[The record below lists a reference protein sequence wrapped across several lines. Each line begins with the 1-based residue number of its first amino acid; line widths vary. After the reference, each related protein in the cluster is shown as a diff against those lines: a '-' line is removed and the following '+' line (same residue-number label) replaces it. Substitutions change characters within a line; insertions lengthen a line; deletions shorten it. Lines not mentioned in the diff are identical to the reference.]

1 MSRRALFLRLLVKA
15 AWIRKDR
22 TLTALLSIL
31 VVATI
36 ATVALTVYSDLEVR
50 LSREFS
56 SFGANVVLTQKQG
69 SLGPDEIQKISA
81 VVAGQGEIVPVAY
94 TIASL
99 PDNSRV
105 VIGGADIEKLKKLN
119 SWWSIDDCCSSTRLL
134 GSRVAEKYLNDSP
147 LTIYFGDNHQNP
159 FPFKAVSV
167 FRSGSEDDSRIYI
180 DLSLFTASTGIQPN
194 TVFIR
199 IDGRPQEIE
208 KKVGQLAAALPQAEV
223 KPVRQVTT
231 AQTAVLGK
239 TRAVVLVASAIVIV
253 LIVLC
258 MVASLTSAVLE
269 RRKDFA
275 VMKALGASDRT
286 VNVIFASEA
295 ALVSAVGALAGFII
309 GTAIAWWIGKANF
322 GAAITPRLELLPA
335 VLVGSILLALIA
347 ATAPL
352 NALRRI
358 QPAGILRGE

>member
-1 MSRRALFLRLLVKA
+1 VSRRTLFLRLLVKA

-50 LSREFS
+50 LSHEFS
-56 SFGANVVLTQKQG
+56 SFGANVVLTRKQG
-69 SLGPDEIQKISA
+69 SLSPDELHRIDA
-81 VVAGQGEIVPVAY
+81 VVANRGEIVPVAY

-105 VIGGADIEKLKKLN
+105 VVGGADLEKLKKLN
-119 SWWSIDDCCSSTRLL
+119 SWWSMESSSSGTALV
-134 GSRVAEKYLNDSP
+134 GSRVAEKISTGSP
-147 LTIYFGDNHQNP
+147 FAISFGGHQQNALQL
-159 FPFKAVSV
+159 KAVSV

-180 DLSLFTASTGIQPN
+180 DLPQFTAKTGIQPN
-194 TVFIR
+194 TAFIR
-199 IDGRPQEIE
+199 IDDRPQEIE
-208 KKVGQLAAALPQAEV
+208 KKVGDLAASIPQAEV
-223 KPVRQVTT
+223 KPVRQVTA
-231 AQTAVLGK
+231 AQTAVLSK

-295 ALVSAVGALAGFII
+295 AMVSAIGALAGFIL
-309 GTAIAWWIGKANF
+309 GTGIAWWIGKANF

-335 VLVGSILLALIA
+335 VLVGSIMLALIA

-352 NALRRI
+352 KALRRI

>member
-56 SFGANVVLTQKQG
+56 SFGANVVLTKKQG
-69 SLGPDEIQKISA
+69 SLSPDELHKIDT

-105 VIGGADIEKLKKLN
+105 VVGGADLEKFKKLN
-119 SWWSIDDCCSSTRLL
+119 SWWSIDSAASGTTLV
-134 GSRVAEKYLNDSP
+134 GSRVAEKIPTGSP
-147 LTIYFGDNHQNP
+147 FTVGFGDNQQDGLQ
-159 FPFKAVSV
+159 FKAVSV

-180 DLSLFTASTGIQPN
+180 DLPQFTAKTGIQPN
-194 TVFIR
+194 TAFIR

-208 KKVGQLAAALPQAEV
+208 KKVSELAASLPQTEV
-223 KPVRQVTT
+223 KPVRQVTA

-286 VNVIFASEA
+286 VNVLFASEA
-295 ALVSAVGALAGFII
+295 AMVSAIGALAGFIV
-309 GTAIAWWIGKANF
+309 GTGIAWWIGKANF

-352 NALRRI
+352 KALRRI

>member
-1 MSRRALFLRLLVKA
+1 MSRRGLFLRLLVKA

-36 ATVALTVYSDLEVR
+36 ATVALTVYSDLELR

-56 SFGANVVLTQKQG
+56 SFGANVVLTKKQG
-69 SLGPDEIQKISA
+69 TLSEDEFHKMDA

-94 TIASL
+94 TIATL
-99 PDNSRV
+99 PDNSRIV
-105 VIGGADIEKLKKLN
+105 VGGANIEKLKKLN
-119 SWWSIDDCCSSTRLL
+119 SWWSFSTPFSGATLI
-134 GSRVAEKYLNDSP
+134 GSRVAERIPHGSP
-147 LTIYFGDNHQNP
+147 LALFFGDDHQNELR
-159 FPFKAVSV
+159 FKAVSE
-167 FRSGSEDDSRIYI
+167 FRSGSEDDSRVYI
-180 DLSLFTASTGIQPN
+180 DLPEFTAKTGIQPN
-194 TVFIR
+194 TAFIR

-208 KKVGQLAAALPQAEV
+208 KKVSELGLSLPATEV
-223 KPVRQVTT
+223 KPVRQVTA

-258 MVASLTSAVLE
+258 MVASLTGAVLE

-286 VNVIFASEA
+286 VNVLFAGEA
-295 ALVSAVGALAGFII
+295 AMVSAVGALAGFIV
-309 GTAIAWWIGKANF
+309 GTGIAWWIGKANF
-322 GAAITPRLELLPA
+322 GAAITPRFELLPA
-335 VLVGSILLALIA
+335 VLLGSIMLALIA

-352 NALRRI
+352 KALRRI